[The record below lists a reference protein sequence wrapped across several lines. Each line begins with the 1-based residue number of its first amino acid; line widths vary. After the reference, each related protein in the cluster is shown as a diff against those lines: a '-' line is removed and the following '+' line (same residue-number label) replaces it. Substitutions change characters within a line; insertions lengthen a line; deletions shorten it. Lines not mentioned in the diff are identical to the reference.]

1 MNRKQKI
8 NLLRI
13 CIATVLTACVF
24 AVQKA
29 LNIETRWICILA
41 YAIPYVVIGYDV
53 VKGAVLTLIRG
64 RVFDEKF
71 LMFLATAGA
80 FVIAEY
86 PEAVMV
92 MLFYQVGEL
101 FQSIAV
107 GKSRKSIASLMNIR
121 PDSAVVLRE
130 GEEVTLS
137 PEEVQKGETVL
148 VKPGE
153 KIPLDG
159 IIISGSTTVNNSA
172 LTGESVPVN
181 KGEGDTV
188 FSGSVN
194 INGIIKIKTLG
205 VYAESTVSKILNLVE
220 NSQSKKSKSENFIS
234 KFAKY
239 YTPFVVICAILLA
252 LIPSIIT
259 RSPWEWIKRA
269 LVFLVV
275 SCPCALVISV
285 PLSFFGGIGGASKKG
300 ILIKGANYMETLSK
314 INAVIFDKT
323 GTLTEGCFKVV
334 GINSEGM
341 KDAELLEIAAYAE
354 SYSCHPIA
362 DSIKEAYNGILDKS
376 RINNVNEILGK
387 GVEATID
394 DEKVY
399 VGNKTLMDE
408 ISIEIREP
416 EMAGTIVY
424 VVKGNKYLGNIVI
437 SDIIKKESQ
446 TAIMKLK
453 ESGIKKTYI
462 LSGDREKTV
471 SAVVEKIGVDEYKA
485 ELLPEEKVEEAE
497 RIKSEGYVTAFVGD
511 GINDAPV
518 LTVSDIGIA
527 MGAIGSDA
535 AIEAADVVI
544 MDDNPL
550 KIDDAIRISGK
561 TMRIVYEN
569 IIFALLIKLAVLVLG
584 AVGVAGMWSA
594 VFADVGVSMIAI
606 LNAMRALK
614 TIKSKNGT
622 ETMNQMQ

>member
-13 CIATVLTACVF
+13 CVTAVLTGCVF

-29 LNIETRWICILA
+29 LNIDTRWICILM
-41 YAIPYVVIGYDV
+41 YAVPYTVIGYDV
-53 VKGAVLTLIRG
+53 IKGAVLTLIRG

-86 PEAVMV
+86 PEAVLV

-107 GKSRKSIASLMNIR
+107 GKSRKSIASLMDIR
-121 PDSAVVLRE
+121 PDSAVVLRD
-130 GEEVTLS
+130 GEEITVS
-137 PEEVQKGETVL
+137 PEEVEKGETVL

-159 IIISGSTTVNNSA
+159 IIISGSTAVNNSA

-181 KGEGDTV
+181 KNEGDTV

-194 INGIIKIKTLG
+194 INGTIKIKTLG
-205 VYAESTVSKILNLVE
+205 VYAESTVSRILNLVE
-220 NSQSKKSKSENFIS
+220 NSQSKKSRSENFIS

-252 LIPSIIT
+252 VIPSIIT

-300 ILIKGANYMETLSK
+300 ILIKGANYLETLSK
-314 INAVIFDKT
+314 ISAVIFDKT

-334 GINSEGM
+334 NVNADGISE
-341 KDAELLEIAAYAE
+341 DELIEIAALAE
-354 SYSCHPIA
+354 CYSNHPIA
-362 DSIKEAYNGILDKS
+362 DSIRAAYGQTIDKTRIGDVKEIPG
-376 RINNVNEILGK
+376 R
-387 GVEATID
+387 GVEATVD
-394 DEKVY
+394 GEKIYAGNKSLMKDISMEINEADITGTVVY
-399 VGNKTLMDE
+399 VAKE
-408 ISIEIREP
+408 
-416 EMAGTIVY
+416 
-424 VVKGNKYLGNIVI
+424 NKYLGNIVI
-437 SDIIKKESQ
+437 SDIIKQESQ
-446 TAIMKLK
+446 TAIMRLK
-453 ESGIKKTYI
+453 KSGIKKTWI
-462 LSGDREKTV
+462 LSGDNESTV
-471 SAVVEKIGVDEYKA
+471 SAVASTVGVDEYRA
-485 ELLPEEKVEEAE
+485 ELLPEQKVTEAE
-497 RIKSEGYVTAFVGD
+497 RIKKEGYTTAFVGD
-511 GINDAPV
+511 GINDAPA
-518 LTVSDIGIA
+518 LTVSDVGIA

-550 KIDDAIRISGK
+550 KIDDAISISRK

-569 IIFALLIKLAVLVLG
+569 IIFALAIKALVLVLG
-584 AVGVAGMWSA
+584 AVGIAGMWSA
-594 VFADVGVSMIAI
+594 VFADVGVSVIAI
-606 LNAMRALK
+606 LNAMRALR
-614 TIKSKNGT
+614 TIKRQEK
-622 ETMNQMQ
+622 

>member
-1 MNRKQKI
+1 MY
-8 NLLRI
+8 
-13 CIATVLTACVF
+13 
-24 AVQKA
+24 AVP
-29 LNIETRWICILA
+29 
-41 YAIPYVVIGYDV
+41 YAVIGYDV
-53 VKGAVLTLIRG
+53 IKGAVLTLIRG

-86 PEAVMV
+86 PEAVLV

-107 GKSRKSIASLMNIR
+107 GKSRKSIASLMDIR
-121 PDSAVVLRE
+121 PDSAVVLRD
-130 GEEVTLS
+130 GEEITLS
-137 PEEVQKGETVL
+137 PEEVEKGETVL

-159 IIISGSTTVNNSA
+159 IIISGSTAVNNSA

-181 KGEGDTV
+181 KNEGDTV

-205 VYAESTVSKILNLVE
+205 VYAESTVSRILNLVE
-220 NSQSKKSKSENFIS
+220 NSQSKKSRSENFIS

-252 LIPSIIT
+252 VIPSIIT

-300 ILIKGANYMETLSK
+300 ILIKGANYLETLSK
-314 INAVIFDKT
+314 ISAVIFDKT

-334 GINSEGM
+334 NVNADGISEG
-341 KDAELLEIAAYAE
+341 ELIEIAALAE
-354 SYSCHPIA
+354 CYSNHPIA
-362 DSIKEAYNGILDKS
+362 DSIRAAYGQTIDKTRIGDVKEIPG
-376 RINNVNEILGK
+376 R
-387 GVEATID
+387 GVEATVD
-394 DEKVY
+394 GEKIY
-399 VGNKTLMDE
+399 VGNKSFMRDISMETDE
-408 ISIEIREP
+408 TDIT
-416 EMAGTIVY
+416 GTVVY
-424 VVKGNKYLGNIVI
+424 VAKENKYLGNIVI
-437 SDIIKKESQ
+437 SDIIKQESQ
-446 TAIMKLK
+446 TAIMRLK
-453 ESGIKKTYI
+453 KSGIKKTWI
-462 LSGDREKTV
+462 LSGDNESTV
-471 SAVVEKIGVDEYKA
+471 SAVASTVGVDEYRA
-485 ELLPEEKVEEAE
+485 ELLPEQKVTEAE
-497 RIKSEGYVTAFVGD
+497 RIKNEGYTTAFVGD
-511 GINDAPV
+511 GINDAPA
-518 LTVSDIGIA
+518 LTVSDVGIA

-550 KIDDAIRISGK
+550 KIDDAISISRK

-569 IIFALLIKLAVLVLG
+569 IIFALAIKALVLVLG
-584 AVGVAGMWSA
+584 AVGIAGMWSA
-594 VFADVGVSMIAI
+594 VFADVGVSVIAI
-606 LNAMRALK
+606 LNAMRALR
-614 TIKSKNGT
+614 TIKRQEK
-622 ETMNQMQ
+622 